1 MKEKKKMSKATKQLF
16 ALAFTLV
23 LLIAGSY
30 AWLTLQVTGNKT
42 NILRAGTLKL
52 TLDDTTSNGILLE
65 KAVPMS
71 DTKGKTTTEYTFTLQ
86 NTGTAVGYTI
96 YLDDVALTDG
106 ETQLEDSKVKYQLTK
121 NGEET
126 VALLSSLDNKVIDT
140 GTIDKNKTNTYSLR
154 VWIDSDAGNEVM
166 GKILSKELRVEA
178 VQTKQTTP
186 TVVLKA
192 GDYVK
197 MIPTS
202 TSYTIS
208 ASSTGYSSDQTINP
222 SELNLWRV
230 IKVNNDETIDL
241 VSEYVSSTKIY
252 FSGQTGDTKAI
263 TTLNKIA
270 EQYTN
275 SKYTSGSRYMG
286 YNGQTGTITDISA
299 FSTPHPETVIYVNT
313 EARGGGDTG
322 YEKDYNLVKDALGTV
337 IANTVGTTSPAYYWQ
352 ASRYY
357 TKVSS
362 SEWYFGIREISDN
375 GEIHNSA
382 TLKCTNSSGTKVNKE
397 SRDTYSKIRP
407 IVTLK
412 AGLTPSG
419 SGTDIDPFVLTD

>member
-1 MKEKKKMSKATKQLF
+1 MKDKIMNNKELIVAIAIVLIFLATC
-16 ALAFTLV
+16 
-23 LLIAGSY
+23 SY
-30 AWLTLQVTGNKT
+30 AWLKLQVIGNKT

-52 TLDDTTSNGILLE
+52 TLDDTTSNGISLE
-65 KAVPMS
+65 NAVPMS
-71 DTKGKTTTEYTFTLQ
+71 DEKGKTTTEYTFTLQ
-86 NTGTAVGYTI
+86 NTGTTVGYTI

-121 NGEET
+121 NGAET

-197 MIPTS
+197 MTPTS

-230 IKVNNDETIDL
+230 IKVNNDGTIDL
-241 VSEYVSSTKIY
+241 VSEYVSSTGIH
-252 FSGQTGDTKAI
+252 FSGKLGYQNYIA
-263 TTLNKIA
+263 TLNQIA
-270 EQYTN
+270 SKYTN
-275 SKYTSGSRYMG
+275 SKYTSGSRYIG
-286 YNGQTGTITDISA
+286 YSGQTETI
-299 FSTPHPETVIYVNT
+299 VNT
-313 EARGGGDTG
+313 TALDSTHPWSYYNESEAYGLGDNM
-322 YEKDYNLVKDALGTV
+322 YETDYNLVKNSLETV
-337 IANTVGTTSPAYYWQ
+337 VAKTVGTTTAAYYWI
-352 ASRYY
+352 ASRYF
-357 TKVSS
+357 SRLS
-362 SEWYFGIREISDN
+362 DLQWYFEGREISDS

-382 TLKCTNSSGTKVNKE
+382 IVRGYITGGVYVAYDNRN
-397 SRDTYSKIRP
+397 TYSKIRP